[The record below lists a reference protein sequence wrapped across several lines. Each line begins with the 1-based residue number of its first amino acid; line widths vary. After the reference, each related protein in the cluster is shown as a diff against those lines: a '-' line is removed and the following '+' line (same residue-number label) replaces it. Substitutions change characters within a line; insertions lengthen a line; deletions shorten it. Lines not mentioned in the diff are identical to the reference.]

1 MFSSPR
7 EEKREQPVVGN
18 GVDFAENVLFV
29 CLTRNR
35 QLILLSRRLSVAA
48 RPGRVVTS
56 CDRSVSTNHRVPK
69 HNRPWSW
76 RVPLVGFSF
85 PTS

>member
-35 QLILLSRRLSVAA
+35 QLILLSRRLSVAT
-48 RPGRVVTS
+48 RLDRVVTS
-56 CDRSVSTNHRVPK
+56 CDRSVSTTCRVLK

-76 RVPLVGFSF
+76 RVLLVDFSF
-85 PTS
+85 LTS

>member
-1 MFSSPR
+1 MFSLPC

-35 QLILLSRRLSVAA
+35 QLILLSHHLSVAMQL
-48 RPGRVVTS
+48 GHVVTS
-56 CDRSVSTNHRVPK
+56 CDRSVSTTRRVPK
-69 HNRPWSW
+69 HNRLWLW